1 MVCIDTEQRLPRW
14 LSGKESICQCRRH
27 RFNHWVGKI
36 PWRRKWQPTSAF
48 LPGKFH
54 GQKSLVGYSPRD
66 CKKVGHDL
74 ATKQQHWY
82 WAWPLSMKRYCGT
95 RFSSS
100 MFSCPHVGVLIPSSL
115 HHLSPFFLSPFG
127 IPKGFLYY
135 IPNKRGK
142 ILRSGLGHKDYLL
155 PQRPLGLSLCSNS
168 TLTERN
174 MVLREMM
181 FVQLISRKN
190 LWSRAK
196 GRQASK
202 SRKKVFLLFVA
213 TKVYW
218 VELMCLPRTWILRK
232 QSLLSTLDCV
242 LPESDPEVRCKGKQ
256 FTWEAMLTSKGR
268 ELGSE
273 RGQRRKP
280 TQKS

>member
-1 MVCIDTEQRLPRW
+1 M
-14 LSGKESICQCRRH
+14 
-27 RFNHWVGKI
+27 
-36 PWRRKWQPTSAF
+36 
-48 LPGKFH
+48 
-54 GQKSLVGYSPRD
+54 GYSPRD

-115 HHLSPFFLSPFG
+115 HNLSPFFLSPFG

-155 PQRPLGLSLCSNS
+155 PQRPLGLSLCSNP

-174 MVLREMM
+174 MALREMKI
-181 FVQLISRKN
+181 VQLISGKN

-202 SRKKVFLLFVA
+202 SRKEVFLLFVQPKY
-213 TKVYW
+213 TKESW
-218 VELMCLPRTWILRK
+218 
-232 QSLLSTLDCV
+232 CV
-242 LPESDPEVRCKGKQ
+242 FQEPE
-256 FTWEAMLTSKGR
+256 F
-268 ELGSE
+268 
-273 RGQRRKP
+273 
-280 TQKS
+280 